1 MNFFKRAW
9 LVTKAK
15 KGRTGLLILV
25 TSAILIFVLA
35 GLTIKNAANSAVE
48 SAKSKAGATVTLS
61 VNREAMMKAFK
72 PDSENSSDSSEASDD
87 NSDDGS
93 AVTSI
98 DLATAKSIA
107 EKDDV
112 ASYLF
117 TTTTTATA
125 GDGISAI
132 SISAISTSSSSDD
145 TSDSTSTD
153 SNQPD
158 RGGMMASGDF
168 TITGVNSTD
177 YVADFTSGASEIKKG
192 VGITSDTADNSA
204 VISSDLADEN
214 DLSVGDTFTVSTT
227 VDDTETSYTLT
238 VVGIYDKSSTTT
250 TVQMMSK
257 ASNPQ
262 NNIYTNLTTANTM
275 KGETDTL
282 DSAIYTLSNPK
293 NMDAF
298 VKEIKSDIDTDSYSE
313 TSSDEIYEQ
322 MLSPLNNISSIA
334 QNIVILVAIAGAVIL
349 TLIII
354 LSIRERRYEI
364 GVLMSLG
371 ENRLKI
377 IGPFFTELL
386 MVTVISLVI
395 DSFAGNFVGNALG
408 NQLLSSSTSTE
419 QTTQNAGPGAG
430 GPGQDTKSSDSNA
443 DTNSNQKPSAPGNGG
458 GRGMGNMVAM
468 ATSSS
473 QEIDDLDI
481 KLTGTDVAKLG
492 GIALL
497 ISFISTILASIG
509 IIRMKPKDILTSN

>member
-72 PDSENSSDSSEASDD
+72 PDSENSSDSSESSGNSSDD
-87 NSDDGS
+87 SS
-93 AVTSI
+93 AVTSV

-132 SISAISTSSSSDD
+132 STSSSSDD
-145 TSDSTSTD
+145 TSDSASTD

-177 YVADFTSGASEIKKG
+177 YVADFTSGTSEIKKG

-238 VVGIYDKSSTTT
+238 VVGIYDNSSTATT
-250 TVQMMSK
+250 AQMMSN

-282 DSAIYTLSNPK
+282 DSAVYTLSNPK

-298 VKEIKSDIDTDSYSE
+298 VKEIKSDIDTDSYSV

-334 QNIVILVAIAGAVIL
+334 QNIVILVAVAGAVIL
-349 TLIII
+349 TLIVI

-377 IGPFFTELL
+377 IGQFFTELL
-386 MVTVISLVI
+386 MVTVVSLVI
-395 DSFAGNFVGNALG
+395 ASFAGNFVGNALG

-430 GPGQDTKSSDSNA
+430 GPGQDTKSSDSNTG
-443 DTNSNQKPSAPGNGG
+443 TNSNQKPSAPGNGG

-497 ISFISTILASIG
+497 ISFVSTILASIG

>member
-1 MNFFKRAW
+1 MNFLKRAW

-72 PDSENSSDSSEASDD
+72 PDSENSSDSSESSGDSSDD
-87 NSDDGS
+87 SS
-93 AVTSI
+93 AVTSV

-132 SISAISTSSSSDD
+132 STSSSSDD
-145 TSDSTSTD
+145 ASDSASTD

-177 YVADFTSGASEIKKG
+177 YVADFTSGTSEIKKG

-238 VVGIYDKSSTTT
+238 VVGIYDNSSTATT
-250 TVQMMSK
+250 AQMMSN

-282 DSAIYTLSNPK
+282 DSAVYTLSNPK

-298 VKEIKSDIDTDSYSE
+298 VKEIKSDIDTDSYSV

-334 QNIVILVAIAGAVIL
+334 QNIVILVAVAGAVIL
-349 TLIII
+349 TLIVI

-377 IGPFFTELL
+377 IGQFFTELL
-386 MVTVISLVI
+386 MVTVVSLVI
-395 DSFAGNFVGNALG
+395 ASFAGNFVGNALG

-430 GPGQDTKSSDSNA
+430 GPGQDTKSSDSNT

-458 GRGMGNMVAM
+458 GRGMDNMVAM

-497 ISFISTILASIG
+497 ISFVSTILASIG

>member
-15 KGRTGLLILV
+15 KGRTGLLVLV

-35 GLTIKNAANSAVE
+35 GLTIKNAATSAVE

-61 VNREAMMKAFK
+61 VNREGMMKAFK
-72 PDSENSSDSSEASDD
+72 SDSENSSDSSESSGDSSDD
-87 NSDDGS
+87 SS
-93 AVTSI
+93 AVTSV

-132 SISAISTSSSSDD
+132 STSSSSDD
-145 TSDSTSTD
+145 TSNSASTD

-177 YVADFTSGASEIKKG
+177 YVADFTSGTSEIKKG

-238 VVGIYDKSSTTT
+238 VVGIYDNSSTATT
-250 TVQMMSK
+250 AQMMSN

-282 DSAIYTLSNPK
+282 DSAVYTLSNPK

-298 VKEIKSDIDTDSYSE
+298 VKEIKSDIDTDSYSV

-334 QNIVILVAIAGAVIL
+334 QNIVILVAVAGAVIL
-349 TLIII
+349 TLIVI

-377 IGPFFTELL
+377 IGQFFTELL
-386 MVTVISLVI
+386 MVTVVSLVI
-395 DSFAGNFVGNALG
+395 ASFAGNFVGNALG

-419 QTTQNAGPGAG
+419 QTTQNAEPGAG
-430 GPGQDTKSSDSNA
+430 GPGQDTKSSDSNT

-497 ISFISTILASIG
+497 ISFVSTILASIG

>member
-72 PDSENSSDSSEASDD
+72 PDSENSSDNSESSDD
-87 NSDDGS
+87 SSNDSS
-93 AVTSI
+93 AVTSV
-98 DLATAKSIA
+98 DLETAKSIA

-132 SISAISTSSSSDD
+132 STSSSSDE
-145 TSDSTSTD
+145 TNDSASTD
-153 SNQPD
+153 SNQPN

-177 YVADFTSGASEIKKG
+177 YVADFTSGTSEIKKG

-227 VDDTETSYTLT
+227 ADDTETSYTLT
-238 VVGIYDKSSTTT
+238 IVGIYDNSSTATT
-250 TVQMMSK
+250 AQMMSN

-282 DSAIYTLSNPK
+282 DSAVYTLSNPK

-298 VKEIKSDIDTDSYSE
+298 VKEIKSDIDTDSYSV

-334 QNIVILVAIAGAVIL
+334 QNIVILVAVAGAVIL
-349 TLIII
+349 TLIVI

-377 IGPFFTELL
+377 IGQFFTELL
-386 MVTVISLVI
+386 MVTVVSLVI
-395 DSFAGNFVGNALG
+395 ASFAGNFVGNALG
-408 NQLLSSSTSTE
+408 NQLLSSTSTE

-430 GPGQDTKSSDSNA
+430 GPGQDTKSSDSNT

-497 ISFISTILASIG
+497 VSFVSTILASIG

>member
-15 KGRTGLLILV
+15 KGRTGLLVLV

-72 PDSENSSDSSEASDD
+72 PDSENSSDSSESSGDSSDD
-87 NSDDGS
+87 SS
-93 AVTSI
+93 AVTSV

-132 SISAISTSSSSDD
+132 STSSSSDD
-145 TSDSTSTD
+145 TSDSASTD

-177 YVADFTSGASEIKKG
+177 YVADFTSGTSEIKKG

-238 VVGIYDKSSTTT
+238 VVGIYDNSSTATT
-250 TVQMMSK
+250 AQMMSN

-282 DSAIYTLSNPK
+282 DSAVYTLSNPK

-298 VKEIKSDIDTDSYSE
+298 VKEIKSDIDTDSYSV

-334 QNIVILVAIAGAVIL
+334 QNIVILVAVAGAVIL
-349 TLIII
+349 TLIVI

-377 IGPFFTELL
+377 IGQFFTELL
-386 MVTVISLVI
+386 MVTVVSLVI
-395 DSFAGNFVGNALG
+395 ASFAGNFVGNALG

-430 GPGQDTKSSDSNA
+430 GPEKDTKSSNSNT
-443 DTNSNQKPSAPGNGG
+443 DTNSIQKPSAPGNGG

-497 ISFISTILASIG
+497 ISFVSTILASIG

>member
-72 PDSENSSDSSEASDD
+72 PDSENSSDNSESSDD
-87 NSDDGS
+87 SSNDSS
-93 AVTSI
+93 AVTSV
-98 DLATAKSIA
+98 DLETAKSIA

-132 SISAISTSSSSDD
+132 STSSSSDE
-145 TSDSTSTD
+145 TNDSASTD

-177 YVADFTSGASEIKKG
+177 YVADFTSGTSEIKKG
-192 VGITSDTADNSA
+192 VGITSDTTDNSA

-214 DLSVGDTFTVSTT
+214 DLSVGDTFTVSTA

-238 VVGIYDKSSTTT
+238 VVGIYDNSSTATT
-250 TVQMMSK
+250 AQMMSN

-282 DSAIYTLSNPK
+282 DSAVYTLSNPK

-298 VKEIKSDIDTDSYSE
+298 VKEIKSDIDTDSYSV

-334 QNIVILVAIAGAVIL
+334 QNIVILVAVAGAVIL
-349 TLIII
+349 TLIVI

-377 IGPFFTELL
+377 IGQFFTELL
-386 MVTVISLVI
+386 MVTVVSLVI
-395 DSFAGNFVGNALG
+395 ASFAGNFVGNALG

-430 GPGQDTKSSDSNA
+430 GPGKDTKSSDSNK

-497 ISFISTILASIG
+497 ISFVSTVLASIG

>member
-72 PDSENSSDSSEASDD
+72 PDSENSSDSSESSGDSSDD
-87 NSDDGS
+87 SS
-93 AVTSI
+93 AVTSV

-117 TTTTTATA
+117 STTTTATA
-125 GDGISAI
+125 GDG
-132 SISAISTSSSSDD
+132 ISAISTSSSSDD

-153 SNQPD
+153 SNHPD

-238 VVGIYDKSSTTT
+238 VVGIYDNSSTATT
-250 TVQMMSK
+250 AQMMSN

-282 DSAIYTLSNPK
+282 DSAVYTLSNPK

-298 VKEIKSDIDTDSYSE
+298 VKEIKSDIDTDSYSV

-334 QNIVILVAIAGAVIL
+334 QNIVILVAVAGAVIL
-349 TLIII
+349 TLIVI

-377 IGPFFTELL
+377 IGQFFTELL
-386 MVTVISLVI
+386 MVTVVSLVI
-395 DSFAGNFVGNALG
+395 ASFAGNFVGNALG

-419 QTTQNAGPGAG
+419 QTTQNAGPG
-430 GPGQDTKSSDSNA
+430 QDSKSSDSNT

-497 ISFISTILASIG
+497 ISFVSTILASIG

>member
-72 PDSENSSDSSEASDD
+72 PDSENSSDSSESSGDSSDD
-87 NSDDGS
+87 SS
-93 AVTSI
+93 AVTSV

-132 SISAISTSSSSDD
+132 STSSSSDD
-145 TSDSTSTD
+145 ASDSASTD

-177 YVADFTSGASEIKKG
+177 YVADFTSGTSEIKKG

-238 VVGIYDKSSTTT
+238 VVGIYDNSSTATT
-250 TVQMMSK
+250 AQMMSN

-282 DSAIYTLSNPK
+282 DSAVYTLSNPK

-298 VKEIKSDIDTDSYSE
+298 VKEIKSDIDTDSYSV

-334 QNIVILVAIAGAVIL
+334 QNIVILVAVAGAVIL
-349 TLIII
+349 TLIVI

-377 IGPFFTELL
+377 IGQFFTELL
-386 MVTVISLVI
+386 MVTVVSLVI
-395 DSFAGNFVGNALG
+395 ASFAGNFVGNALG

-430 GPGQDTKSSDSNA
+430 GPGQDTKSSDSNT

-458 GRGMGNMVAM
+458 GHGMGNMVAM

-497 ISFISTILASIG
+497 ISFVSTILASIG

>member
-132 SISAISTSSSSDD
+132 SISSSSDD

-238 VVGIYDKSSTTT
+238 VVGIYDNSSTATT
-250 TVQMMSK
+250 AQMMSN

-298 VKEIKSDIDTDSYSE
+298 VKEIKSDIDTDSYSV

-334 QNIVILVAIAGAVIL
+334 QNIVILVAVAGAVIL

-377 IGPFFTELL
+377 IGQFFTELL
-386 MVTVISLVI
+386 MVTVVSLAI
-395 DSFAGNFVGNALG
+395 ASFAGNFVGNALG

-443 DTNSNQKPSAPGNGG
+443 DTNSNQKQFAPGNGG

-497 ISFISTILASIG
+497 ISFVSTILASIG

>member
-72 PDSENSSDSSEASDD
+72 PDSENSSDSSESSGD
-87 NSDDGS
+87 SS
-93 AVTSI
+93 AVTSV

-132 SISAISTSSSSDD
+132 STSSASDD
-145 TSDSTSTD
+145 TSDSASTD

-177 YVADFTSGASEIKKG
+177 YVADFTSGTSEIKKG
-192 VGITSDTADNSA
+192 VGITSDTTDNSA

-238 VVGIYDKSSTTT
+238 IVGIYDNSSTATT
-250 TVQMMSK
+250 AQMMSN

-282 DSAIYTLSNPK
+282 DSAVYTLSNPK
-293 NMDAF
+293 NMNAF
-298 VKEIKSDIDTDSYSE
+298 VKEIKSGIDTDSYSV

-334 QNIVILVAIAGAVIL
+334 QNIVILVAVAGAVIL

-377 IGPFFTELL
+377 IGQFFTELL
-386 MVTVISLVI
+386 MVTVVSLVI
-395 DSFAGNFVGNALG
+395 ASFAGNFVGNALG

-430 GPGQDTKSSDSNA
+430 GPGQNTKSSDSNT
-443 DTNSNQKPSAPGNGG
+443 DTNSNQKPSTPGNGG

-497 ISFISTILASIG
+497 ISFVSTVLASIG

>member
-132 SISAISTSSSSDD
+132 STSSSSDD
-145 TSDSTSTD
+145 TSDSASTD

-214 DLSVGDTFTVSTT
+214 DLSVGDIFTVSTT

-238 VVGIYDKSSTTT
+238 VVGIYDNSSTATT
-250 TVQMMSK
+250 AQMMSN

-298 VKEIKSDIDTDSYSE
+298 VKEIKSDIDTDSYSV

-334 QNIVILVAIAGAVIL
+334 QNIVILVAVAGAVIL

-377 IGPFFTELL
+377 IGQFFTDLL
-386 MVTVISLVI
+386 MVTVVSLVI
-395 DSFAGNFVGNALG
+395 ASFAGNFVGNALG

-443 DTNSNQKPSAPGNGG
+443 DTNSNQKQFAPGNGG

-497 ISFISTILASIG
+497 ISFVSTILASIG

>member
-72 PDSENSSDSSEASDD
+72 PDSENSSDSSESSDD
-87 NSDDGS
+87 SSDNSS
-93 AVTSI
+93 AVTSV

-132 SISAISTSSSSDD
+132 STSSSSND
-145 TSDSTSTD
+145 TSDSGSTD

-158 RGGMMASGDF
+158 HGGMMASGDF

-177 YVADFTSGASEIKKG
+177 YVADFTSGTSEIKKG
-192 VGITSDTADNSA
+192 VGITSDTADNSV

-238 VVGIYDKSSTTT
+238 IVGIYDNSSTATT
-250 TVQMMSK
+250 AQMMSNT
-257 ASNPQ
+257 SNPQ

-275 KGETDTL
+275 KGKTDTL
-282 DSAIYTLSNPK
+282 DSAVYTLSNPK

-298 VKEIKSDIDTDSYSE
+298 VKEIKSDIDTDSYSV

-334 QNIVILVAIAGAVIL
+334 QNIVILVAVAGAVIL
-349 TLIII
+349 TLIVI

-377 IGPFFTELL
+377 IGQFFTELL
-386 MVTVISLVI
+386 MVTVVSLVI
-395 DSFAGNFVGNALG
+395 ASFAGNFVGNALG

-430 GPGQDTKSSDSNA
+430 GPGQDTKSSDSNT

-497 ISFISTILASIG
+497 ISFVSTILASIG

>member
-72 PDSENSSDSSEASDD
+72 PDSENSSDSSESSGDSSDD
-87 NSDDGS
+87 SS
-93 AVTSI
+93 AVTSV

-132 SISAISTSSSSDD
+132 STSSSSDD
-145 TSDSTSTD
+145 ASDSASTD

-177 YVADFTSGASEIKKG
+177 YVADFTSGTSEIKKG

-238 VVGIYDKSSTTT
+238 VVGIYDNSSTATT
-250 TVQMMSK
+250 AQMMSN

-275 KGETDTL
+275 KGENDTL
-282 DSAIYTLSNPK
+282 DSAVYTLSNPK

-298 VKEIKSDIDTDSYSE
+298 VKEIKSDIDTDSYSV

-334 QNIVILVAIAGAVIL
+334 QNIVILVAVAGAVIL
-349 TLIII
+349 TLIVI

-377 IGPFFTELL
+377 IGQFFTELL
-386 MVTVISLVI
+386 MVTVVSLVI
-395 DSFAGNFVGNALG
+395 ASFAGNFVGNALG

-430 GPGQDTKSSDSNA
+430 GPGQDTKSSDSNT

-497 ISFISTILASIG
+497 ISFVSTILASIG

>member
-72 PDSENSSDSSEASDD
+72 PDSENSSDSNESSGDSSDD
-87 NSDDGS
+87 SS
-93 AVTSI
+93 AVTSV

-132 SISAISTSSSSDD
+132 STSSSSDD
-145 TSDSTSTD
+145 TSDSASTD

-177 YVADFTSGASEIKKG
+177 YVADFTSGTSEIKKG

-238 VVGIYDKSSTTT
+238 VVGIYDNSSTATT
-250 TVQMMSK
+250 AQMMSN

-282 DSAIYTLSNPK
+282 DSAVYTLSNPK

-298 VKEIKSDIDTDSYSE
+298 VKEIKSDIDTDSYSV

-334 QNIVILVAIAGAVIL
+334 QNIVILVAVAGAVIL
-349 TLIII
+349 TLIVI
-354 LSIRERRYEI
+354 LNIRERRYEI

-377 IGPFFTELL
+377 IGQFFTELL
-386 MVTVISLVI
+386 MVTVVSLVI
-395 DSFAGNFVGNALG
+395 ASFAGNFVGNALG

-419 QTTQNAGPGAG
+419 QTTQNVGPGAG
-430 GPGQDTKSSDSNA
+430 GPGQDTKSSDSNT

-497 ISFISTILASIG
+497 ISFVSTILASIG

>member
-15 KGRTGLLILV
+15 KGRTGLLVLV

-72 PDSENSSDSSEASDD
+72 PDSENSSDSSESSGDSSDD
-87 NSDDGS
+87 SS
-93 AVTSI
+93 AVTSV

-132 SISAISTSSSSDD
+132 STSSSSDD
-145 TSDSTSTD
+145 ASDSASTD

-158 RGGMMASGDF
+158 RGGMMATGDF

-177 YVADFTSGASEIKKG
+177 YVADFTSGTSEIKKG

-214 DLSVGDTFTVSTT
+214 NLSVGDTFTVSTT

-238 VVGIYDKSSTTT
+238 VVGIYDNSSTATT
-250 TVQMMSK
+250 AQMMSN

-275 KGETDTL
+275 KGEADTL
-282 DSAIYTLSNPK
+282 DSAVYTLSNPK

-298 VKEIKSDIDTDSYSE
+298 VKEIKSDIDTDSYSV

-334 QNIVILVAIAGAVIL
+334 QNIVILVAVAGAVIL

-377 IGPFFTELL
+377 IGQFFTELL
-386 MVTVISLVI
+386 MVTVVSLVI
-395 DSFAGNFVGNALG
+395 ASFAGNFVGNALG

-430 GPGQDTKSSDSNA
+430 GPGQDTKSSDSNT

-497 ISFISTILASIG
+497 ISFVSTILASIG

>member
-72 PDSENSSDSSEASDD
+72 PDSENSSDSSESSGDSSDD
-87 NSDDGS
+87 NS
-93 AVTSI
+93 AVTSV

-132 SISAISTSSSSDD
+132 STSSSSDD
-145 TSDSTSTD
+145 TSDSASTD

-177 YVADFTSGASEIKKG
+177 YVADFTSGTSEIKKG
-192 VGITSDTADNSA
+192 VGITSDTSDNSA

-238 VVGIYDKSSTTT
+238 VVGIYDNSSTATT
-250 TVQMMSK
+250 AQMMSN

-282 DSAIYTLSNPK
+282 DSAVYTLSNPK

-298 VKEIKSDIDTDSYSE
+298 VKEIKSDIDTDSYSV

-334 QNIVILVAIAGAVIL
+334 QNIVILVAVAGAVIL
-349 TLIII
+349 TLIVI

-377 IGPFFTELL
+377 IGQFFTELL
-386 MVTVISLVI
+386 MVTVVSLVI
-395 DSFAGNFVGNALG
+395 ASFAGNFVGNALG

-430 GPGQDTKSSDSNA
+430 GPGQDTKSSDSNT

-497 ISFISTILASIG
+497 ISFVSTILASIG

>member
-15 KGRTGLLILV
+15 KGRTGLLVLV

-72 PDSENSSDSSEASDD
+72 PDSENSSDSSESSGDSSDD
-87 NSDDGS
+87 SS
-93 AVTSI
+93 AVTSV

-132 SISAISTSSSSDD
+132 STSSSSDD
-145 TSDSTSTD
+145 ASDSASTD

-158 RGGMMASGDF
+158 RGGMMATGDF

-177 YVADFTSGASEIKKG
+177 YVADFTSGTSEIKKG

-214 DLSVGDTFTVSTT
+214 NLSVGDTFTVSTT

-238 VVGIYDKSSTTT
+238 VVGIYDNSSTATT
-250 TVQMMSK
+250 AQMMSN

-275 KGETDTL
+275 KGEADTL
-282 DSAIYTLSNPK
+282 DSAVYTLSNPK

-298 VKEIKSDIDTDSYSE
+298 VKEIKSDIDTDSYSV

-334 QNIVILVAIAGAVIL
+334 QNIVILVAVAGAVIL
-349 TLIII
+349 TLIVI

-377 IGPFFTELL
+377 IGQFFTELL
-386 MVTVISLVI
+386 MVTVVSLVI
-395 DSFAGNFVGNALG
+395 ASFAGNFVGNALG

-430 GPGQDTKSSDSNA
+430 GPGQDTKSSDSNT

-497 ISFISTILASIG
+497 ISFVSTILASIG

>member
-132 SISAISTSSSSDD
+132 SISSSSDD

-238 VVGIYDKSSTTT
+238 VVGIYDNSSTATT
-250 TVQMMSK
+250 AQMMSN

-298 VKEIKSDIDTDSYSE
+298 VKEIKSDIDTDSYSV

-334 QNIVILVAIAGAVIL
+334 QNIVILVAVAGAVIL

-386 MVTVISLVI
+386 MVTVVSLAI
-395 DSFAGNFVGNALG
+395 ASFAGNFVGNALG

-443 DTNSNQKPSAPGNGG
+443 DTNSNQKQFAPGNGG

-497 ISFISTILASIG
+497 ISFVSTILASIG

>member
-15 KGRTGLLILV
+15 KGRTGLLVLV

-72 PDSENSSDSSEASDD
+72 PDSENSSDSSESSGDSSDD
-87 NSDDGS
+87 SS
-93 AVTSI
+93 AVTSVN
-98 DLATAKSIA
+98 LATAKSIA

-132 SISAISTSSSSDD
+132 STSSSSDD
-145 TSDSTSTD
+145 ASDSASTD

-177 YVADFTSGASEIKKG
+177 YVADFTSGTSEIKKG

-238 VVGIYDKSSTTT
+238 VVGIYDNSSTATT
-250 TVQMMSK
+250 AQMMSN

-282 DSAIYTLSNPK
+282 DSAVYTLSNPK

-298 VKEIKSDIDTDSYSE
+298 VKEIKSDIDTDSYSV

-334 QNIVILVAIAGAVIL
+334 QNIVILVAVAGAVIL
-349 TLIII
+349 TLIVI

-377 IGPFFTELL
+377 IGQFFTELL
-386 MVTVISLVI
+386 MVTVVSLVI
-395 DSFAGNFVGNALG
+395 ASFAGNFVGNALG

-430 GPGQDTKSSDSNA
+430 GPGQDTKSSDSNT

-497 ISFISTILASIG
+497 ISFVSTILASIG